1 MAIAIRVFVFEVLL
15 ATIFVSAAGTWDVP
29 WFWAMLAVH
38 ALMVS
43 SMFIMMSPEL
53 RAERLHPGPGGTDRA
68 FRFLAM
74 PFILGHIAV
83 AGLDV
88 GRYHWSGELP
98 TWLHLTGLAGYILGL
113 GLSGWAV
120 VTNRFFSSVVRIQE
134 ERGHHVVTGGPYR
147 LIRHPGYAGTLIA
160 AACGG
165 VVIGSWWSLVPLAVL
180 VPLFLRR
187 TLLEEELL
195 RERLTGYSEYASRV
209 RFRLVPGLW

>member
-1 MAIAIRVFVFEVLL
+1 MAIAIRILVFEVLL
-15 ATIFVSAAGTWDVP
+15 TTIFVSAAGTWNVP
-29 WFWAMLAVH
+29 WFWAVIAVH
-38 ALMVS
+38 AVMVS
-43 SMFIMMSPEL
+43 SMFVMMSPEL
-53 RAERLHPGPGGTDRA
+53 RAERMHPGPGGKDGA
-68 FRFLAM
+68 MRFIAI

-88 GRYHWSGELP
+88 GRYHWSGEVP
-98 TWLHLTGLAGYILGL
+98 TWLHLAGLAGYVLGL

-120 VTNRFFSSVVRIQE
+120 ATNRFFSPVVRIQE
-134 ERGHHVVTGGPYR
+134 ERGHHLVTGGPYR
-147 LIRHPGYAGTLIA
+147 LIRHPGCAGTLIA

-165 VVIGSWWSLVPLAVL
+165 VAMGSWWSLVPLAVL

-187 TLLEEELL
+187 TLVEEEVL